1 MVLEIKKFEVT
12 KIQLHFKSRTMS
24 KVKPLSFEGETIY
37 VGLDA
42 HKTNWKIHSRMRNID
57 LAAFSQDPNPE
68 VLSNHFKRNY
78 PGAKVKVVYE
88 AGFCGFGIQRSL
100 TQLGIECIVVNA
112 ADVPAS
118 DKERKRKDDQRD
130 AYKLSRELADGS
142 LNAIYVPSVEMEQA
156 RSLVRQRYRLVQ
168 DQTRCKNRIKHMLM
182 FSGIRLNIDSERWSK
197 RYVKAL
203 QEAQCDPALRKTLDL
218 AIEQYEQMRTIIK
231 QAERDIANMA
241 TESPFGQLQPYI
253 QSIGGIGLIN
263 GMVIQTEIQDMHR
276 FKTLSQLC
284 DYAGF
289 VPDISSS
296 DQKMV
301 VKGITY
307 RYNEFLRKAIIESS
321 WMLIRHD
328 PAMLMKYTEYRR
340 RMSKNKAIIRIAK
353 HLLARI
359 RYVWN
364 NQKKYENG
372 IVA

>member
-1 MVLEIKKFEVT
+1 
-12 KIQLHFKSRTMS
+12 MS
-24 KVKPLSFEGETIY
+24 KVKTLSFEGETIY

-42 HKTNWKIHSRMRNID
+42 HKTNWKIHSRMGNVD
-57 LAAFSQDPNPE
+57 LTSFCQDPNPL
-68 VLSNHFKRNY
+68 VLSNYFKKNY
-78 PGAKVKVVYE
+78 PGAKVRVVYE

-112 ADVPAS
+112 ADVPSS
-118 DKERKRKDDQRD
+118 DKERKRKDDKRD
-130 AYKLSRELADGS
+130 ARKLSRELAEGN
-142 LNAIYVPSVEMEQA
+142 LKAIYVPSVEMEQA
-156 RSLVRQRYRLVQ
+156 RSLIRQRYRLVQ

-182 FSGIRLNIDSERWSK
+182 FNGIGLNRDKERWSNQ
-197 RYVKAL
+197 YVKAL
-203 QEAQCDPALRKTLDL
+203 EEVQCGSEALREALNL
-218 AIEQYEQMRTIIK
+218 ALEQYKQIRLILK
-231 QAERDIANMA
+231 QAEQAIRNMA
-241 TESPFGQLQPYI
+241 IQSPFAQVQQYL

-296 DQKMV
+296 DQKKII
-301 VKGITY
+301 KGITY
-307 RYNEFLRKAIIESS
+307 RCNEFLRKAIIESS

-328 PAMLMKYTEYRR
+328 PAMLMKYTEYRK
-340 RMSKNKAIIRIAK
+340 RMSKNKAIIRIGK

-364 NQKKYENG
+364 NQKQYENG
-372 IVA
+372 IVM

>member
-1 MVLEIKKFEVT
+1 
-12 KIQLHFKSRTMS
+12 MS
-24 KVKPLSFEGETIY
+24 KVKTLSFEGETIC
-37 VGLDA
+37 VGLDV
-42 HKTNWKIHSRMRNID
+42 HKTNWKVHSRMENVD
-57 LAAFSQDPNPE
+57 LAAFSQDPNPQ
-68 VLSNHFKRNY
+68 VLSNYFKKNY

-100 TQLGIECIVVNA
+100 KQLGMECIVVNA
-112 ADVPAS
+112 ADVPSS
-118 DKERKRKDDQRD
+118 DKERKRKDDKRD
-130 AYKLSRELADGS
+130 ARKLSRELADGS

-156 RSLVRQRYRLVQ
+156 RSLIRQRYRLVQ

-182 FSGIRLNIDSERWSK
+182 FNGIRLNRDKERWSNQ
-197 RYVKAL
+197 YVKAL
-203 QEAQCDPALRKTLDL
+203 EEVQCDSAALRQALNL
-218 AIEQYEQMRTIIK
+218 AIEQYK
-231 QAERDIANMA
+231 QIRLILKRAVEAIGNMA
-241 TESPFGQLQPYI
+241 IQSPFAQVQQYV

-296 DQKMV
+296 DKKMV

-307 RYNEFLRKAIIESS
+307 RCNEFLRKAIIESS
-321 WMLIRHD
+321 WMLIRKD
-328 PAMLMKYTEYRR
+328 PAMLMKYTEYRK
-340 RMSKNKAIIRIAK
+340 RMNKNKAIIRIGK

-364 NQKKYENG
+364 NQKKYEKG
-372 IVA
+372 IVM